1 MRRGLLLVIGV
12 VMVIAGGL
20 SVTGTGMTTTRKE
33 KVFQIGDLSATAPV
47 ERTWR
52 LPLWAGIPVLIVG
65 VGLLVTGFRSRID
78 SEEPL

>member
-20 SVTGTGMTTTRKE
+20 SVTGTGMTTRRNE
-33 KVFQIGDLSATAPV
+33 EVLNFGGLRATAPR

-52 LPLWAGIPVLIVG
+52 LPMWAGIPTLVVG
-65 VGLLVTGFRSRID
+65 VGLLVAGFRTGS
-78 SEEPL
+78 SPNESL